1 MVLSYIQQKFMTMPM
16 FKVTFGAT
24 SYIND
29 KIFDNI
35 EVPMIENGFDQATI
49 VADNSTSLVPSVIAP
64 DTATTI
70 EVKDRSDAG
79 YTKLFSGIVRFPN
92 VDVGQPPNPKKV
104 TAVCWGA
111 GYPLSQMT
119 CSEEYGSQSRNPAR
133 DSLRGIINNAT
144 IGLIPKFVNEYN
156 NSGKTSGYDIDA
168 DDARI
173 ADLAGSILYLLFP
186 DKPVNKC
193 LDDLIDLHT
202 AISAASSLAG
212 PHWRVDVD
220 SQLRVKRIGTSQTGW
235 TNYYGDSQANATLT
249 DADILSSQFQP
260 MGKEANLIKYY
271 GLWQRPSSGD
281 SWTNPAD
288 NTEAAA
294 TWGVNA
300 YTTVTSSAT
309 SMVGGKSVLF
319 TPSGGD
325 LQGYYPTGKNAAWGF
340 SVFAEFMKPT
350 LTFYVRTTGRGQL
363 ALQLRLVD
371 SDGDVLI
378 ADLASAVP
386 ADDIWYHIELP
397 IGTYYKQN
405 HTANSWTTEIGT
417 FNWGDV
423 DYMQFEGITSFP
435 YGPAATFIDALHF
448 GGVPILRVAREKYAS
463 EGGNLGEIVAG
474 VCANPIKTKV
484 ITDNTAKDDSL
495 VASDDTGMMAQMAY
509 CELLRTQKVG
519 VTGCIVTPMIK
530 DLLPGQLLYYSS
542 KDWRVT
548 KHTPIISK
556 SGYLSRIEVTDDVT
570 NSHTRASYDSIN
582 RLYASIRPEWQD
594 RQASSLK
601 SSDID
606 IRLVALE
613 KAY

>member
-1 MVLSYIQQKFMTMPM
+1 MTMPM

-70 EVKDRSDAG
+70 EVKDRADAS

-119 CSEEYGSQSRNPAR
+119 CSEEYGSQSRNPDR

-156 NSGKTSGYDIDA
+156 NSGNTSGYAIDA

-173 ADLAGSILYLLFP
+173 TDLTGSILYLLFP

-212 PHWRVDVD
+212 PHWRVDAD
-220 SQLRVKRIGTSQTGW
+220 SQLRVKRIGVSQTGW

-281 SWTNPAD
+281 SWSNYPD
-288 NTEAAA
+288 NTTLRAA
-294 TWGVNA
+294 WGYNA
-300 YTTVTSSAT
+300 YTTITTDGTAI
-309 SMVGGKSVLF
+309 VGGQSIKY

-325 LQGYYPTGKNAAWGF
+325 LTSWYPTGKDADWNF
-340 SVFAEFMKPT
+340 SVFSQFMNPT
-350 LTFYVRTTGRGQL
+350 LRFYVRTQGRGVL
-363 ALQLRLVD
+363 KNNQLRLVD
-371 SDGDVLI
+371 TNGVAFI
-378 ADLASAVP
+378 ADFTSTIA
-386 ADDIWYHIELP
+386 ADDTWYNIELP
-397 IGTYYKQN
+397 IGPFYRQIK
-405 HTANSWTTEIGT
+405 TANTWTTVDLGGT
-417 FNWGDV
+417 FDWAHV
-423 DYMQFEGITSFP
+423 DYLQPESISGSGNM
-435 YGPAATFIDALHF
+435 FIDGLYF
-448 GGVPILRVAREKYAS
+448 GGIPILRVAREKYSS
-463 EGGNLGEIVAG
+463 EGGTLGEIVTG
-474 VCANPIKTKV
+474 VCVNPVKIKV